1 MEQNQH
7 THHHDEAEMK
17 LIVDRLSRAIGHLT
31 AVKRMVEENQDCS
44 EVLTQLAAVKSAVN
58 NIGREILKQH
68 ISHCVVEALE
78 QGDHDVIVGLNSAI
92 DKFMK

>member
-1 MEQNQH
+1 MEQN
-7 THHHDEAEMK
+7 HHHDEAEMK

-58 NIGREILKQH
+58 NVGREILKQH
-68 ISHCVVEALE
+68 ISHCVVEAVE
-78 QGDHDVIVGLNSAI
+78 QNDRDVIVSLNSAI